1 MLCVYTHVF
10 VLYTLCY
17 NSLFNIAGIIIII
30 FECAFNSRG
39 RGPLKSTMDVINAAK
54 KISEAGTKMDK
65 MAKTIADQVR
75 NGIFLNLLV
84 FVLISITVIVLV

>member
-1 MLCVYTHVF
+1 MGCTVIDGLVNISKCVCDF
-10 VLYTLCY
+10 
-17 NSLFNIAGIIIII
+17 
-30 FECAFNSRG
+30 RG

-75 NGIFLNLLV
+75 NGIFLNCKV
-84 FVLISITVIVLV
+84 NILIYIPFYDFFFS

>member
-10 VLYTLCY
+10 VLYTLGY

-30 FECAFNSRG
+30 SECAFNSRG

-84 FVLISITVIVLV
+84 FVLIFITVIVLV